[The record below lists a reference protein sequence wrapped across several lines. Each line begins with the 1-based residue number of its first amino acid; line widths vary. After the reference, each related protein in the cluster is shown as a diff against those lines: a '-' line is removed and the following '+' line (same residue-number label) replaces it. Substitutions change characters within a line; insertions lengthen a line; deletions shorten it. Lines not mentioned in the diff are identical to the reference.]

1 MIKKYV
7 MMISVLLVM
16 LMFTSTSTAS
26 FVFSKG
32 KIYEMLPENS
42 AFKRILDKLSQ
53 IASNNDAGV
62 LIDTDEDDGE
72 DDDMMDTDDPL
83 KEDVLLP
90 KIWDL
95 VGEKTPD
102 DGNEPVDDSEETLNT
117 IDPPDGDDDGVVW
130 DNGTV
135 DSDGDGGVASNEIT
149 IDEGE
154 WTVKRERFVEI
165 VMERNVQ
172 LGGMLQRVVERT
184 FAPGTTESDG
194 TAENDIVDVVVEGES
209 VGTAENDIVGVVVEG
224 ESVGTPGEDI
234 ADVVVLTDDGQ

>member
-117 IDPPDGDDDGVVW
+117 TGPPDGDEE
-130 DNGTV
+130 
-135 DSDGDGGVASNEIT
+135 AINEET

-154 WTVKRERFVEI
+154 WTVEEETLTVKLERFVEI

-194 TAENDIVDVVVEGES
+194 TAENDIV
-209 VGTAENDIVGVVVEG
+209 GVVVEG